1 MSKRSSDQDNSID
14 HEIEDFGYDIKGIRR
29 SNKKKIPKYKK
40 YEKWEEDSY

>member
-14 HEIEDFGYDIKGIRR
+14 HELDDQGYNIKGVRR
-29 SNKKKIPKYKK
+29 QHKKKVAKYKK

>member
-14 HEIEDFGYDIKGIRR
+14 HELDDQGYNIKGIRR
-29 SNKKKIPKYKK
+29 QHKKKVAKYKK